1 MDLSD
6 GVSRRNFFK
15 TAVAVGGATALSA
28 CLERGNADVPT
39 GGGEVP
45 ERQHAWNDYLRKD
58 EHGNPRTPYHHVVL
72 LLDYTRTAGDIDD
85 DRTTVEEAF
94 ALLERAYDW
103 SHDGLLFT
111 VGYSPYYFDRFDEP
125 LGVEL
130 PEPEPLSSFENPEL
144 DTSDA
149 IVHLASDHAG
159 VVLEAEEALLGDRR
173 EANGVDVES
182 DLTGVFEKAE
192 RRTGF
197 VGEGL
202 PADNQGVEGVPE
214 DEPVPEDSP
223 LYMGF
228 KSGFEK
234 NQATEDDVTLGDEGG
249 AFAGGTT
256 QHASHLHLDLERWY
270 GDQSRKERVSKM
282 FCPAHA
288 DEDRVEGAG
297 HNLGESSGIDDCEDA
312 EESARQHGT
321 VGHTQKASRVRE
333 DGRPPLLRRDFDS
346 TDPGRFDTA
355 AGEHAGVH
363 FVSLQEGIEEFVRVR
378 ESMNADGIVDE
389 SDVSPR
395 SENGILQYVMTR
407 RRGNYLVPPRS
418 LRALPPASP

>member
-1 MDLSD
+1 MELRDE
-6 GVSRRNFFK
+6 VSRRNFFK

-28 CLERGNADVPT
+28 CLERSKADVPT
-39 GGGEVP
+39 GNGDVP

-58 EHGNPRTPYHHVVL
+58 EHGNVRVPYHHALL
-72 LLDYTRTAGDIDD
+72 LLDYTGDGIDD
-85 DRTTVEEAF
+85 DRPTVEEAF
-94 ALLERAYDW
+94 ASLERAYEW

-144 DTSDA
+144 DTADA
-149 IVHLASDHAG
+149 VVHLASDHAS
-159 VVLEAEEALLGDRR
+159 VVLEAEEALLGDRE
-173 EANGVDVES
+173 EANGVVVES
-182 DLTGVFEKAE
+182 DLRDVFEKAE

-202 PADNQGVEGVPE
+202 PAENQNVEGVPE
-214 DEPVPEDSP
+214 DEPVPDDSP

-228 KSGFEK
+228 KSGFEE
-234 NQATEDDVTLGDEGG
+234 NQATEDDVTLGEKAG

-256 QHASHLHLDLERWY
+256 QHVSHLHLDLGRWY
-270 GDQSRKERVSKM
+270 DDQSRHERVSKM

-288 DEDRVEGAG
+288 DEGKVEGAG
-297 HNLGESSGIDDCEDA
+297 HNLGTSSGVDDCDDA

-321 VGHTQKASRVRE
+321 VGHTQKAKMARE
-333 DGRPPLLRRDFDS
+333 EGRPPLLRRDFDS

-363 FVSLQEGIEEFVRVR
+363 FVSLQEEIDDFVRVR
-378 ESMNADGIVDE
+378 EAMNADGIVDE
-389 SDVSPR
+389 TDVSPQG
-395 SENGILQYVMTR
+395 ENGILQYVMTR
-407 RRGNYLVPPRS
+407 RRGNYLLPPRS
-418 LRALPPASP
+418 LRALPRPSP